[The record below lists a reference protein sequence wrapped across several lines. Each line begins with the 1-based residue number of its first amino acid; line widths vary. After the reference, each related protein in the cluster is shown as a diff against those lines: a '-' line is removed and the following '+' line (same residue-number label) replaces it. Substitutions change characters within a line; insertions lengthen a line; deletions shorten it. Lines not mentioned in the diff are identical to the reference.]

1 MLVTHIYFL
10 VVLARIARSVNIQP
24 STFTAPGTFPTSV
37 FSKYYNTPTA
47 TSAQPQPV
55 ISDPVTVGSLLHRC
69 LPRIDEYFSMK
80 YIPSH

>member
-1 MLVTHIYFL
+1 MLATHVYFL
-10 VVLARIARSVNIQP
+10 VALARLATSANIQP

-55 ISDPVTVGSLLHRC
+55 VTDPVTVRSPLHRC
-69 LPRIDEYFSMK
+69 LLRIDEGFSMK
-80 YIPSH
+80 HTPLR

>member
-55 ISDPVTVGSLLHRC
+55 ISDPVTVGSLLRRC
-69 LPRIDEYFSMK
+69 LPRIDQCFSMK
-80 YIPSH
+80 YIPSR

>member
-10 VVLARIARSVNIQP
+10 VVLARIAKSVNIQP

-55 ISDPVTVGSLLHRC
+55 ISDPVTVGSLLRRC
-69 LPRIDEYFSMK
+69 LPRIDQCFSMK
-80 YIPSH
+80 YIPSR